1 VTSVDLV
8 DDTFVVAPPAAVA
21 ARVSDPESW
30 RAWWPD
36 LELAV
41 TRDRGVKGVQWTVT
55 GALVGTAEVWLE
67 PYADGTIVHFY
78 LRADPTA
85 RGTRTT
91 PASGTP
97 RAAQAQRRQRA
108 RSWKRS
114 VHALKDDLEAGRQPG
129 LPPSGTT
136 AAETPASGRRQDRG

>member
-1 VTSVDLV
+1 MTSVDLV

-36 LELAV
+36 LELVV

-67 PYADGTIVHFY
+67 PYADGTLVHFY

-91 PASGTP
+91 PAPGSP
-97 RAAQAQRRQRA
+97 RAAQAQRRRRA
-108 RSWKRS
+108 LAWKRS
-114 VHALKDDLEAGRQPG
+114 VHALKDDLEAGRPPG
-129 LPPSGTT
+129 LPAPDAAVPTSG
-136 AAETPASGRRQDRG
+136 SQRRQDRG